1 MRPGRSWPRPWSM
14 DQPCVSAGAIT
25 RSPADAADGG
35 AGRGSDVAPAGAAD
49 AGQAVTRGM
58 DRGDDNDPYP
68 PGKNGHALS
77 DQTSRTIGPDKVGR
91 MSGPCPPVTWQR
103 DTITPGR
110 DLTRFRPPGEN
121 TSNYNHILKEGLI
134 MPRFD
139 KTGPN
144 GQGPMT
150 GWQQGRCT
158 SNQPATT
165 TDQADNVAPAPV
177 FGAGR
182 GMGAGRGAGMGRG
195 MGQGRGRRCLPGGGR
210 GMGFGP
216 GPVVAAT
223 DPAVEEE
230 LAELRAKVAQLEADK
245 KK

>member
-1 MRPGRSWPRPWSM
+1 M
-14 DQPCVSAGAIT
+14 
-25 RSPADAADGG
+25 
-35 AGRGSDVAPAGAAD
+35 
-49 AGQAVTRGM
+49 
-58 DRGDDNDPYP
+58 
-68 PGKNGHALS
+68 
-77 DQTSRTIGPDKVGR
+77 
-91 MSGPCPPVTWQR
+91 
-103 DTITPGR
+103 
-110 DLTRFRPPGEN
+110 PPGEN

-165 TDQADNVAPAPV
+165 ADQADNVAPAPG

-182 GMGAGRGAGMGRG
+182 GLGTGRGAGMGRG
-195 MGQGRGRRCLPGGGR
+195 GGRGRRCRPGGGR

-216 GPVVAAT
+216 GPTAPVT

-230 LAELRAKVAQLEADK
+230 LAELRAKVARLEAEKDK
-245 KK
+245 